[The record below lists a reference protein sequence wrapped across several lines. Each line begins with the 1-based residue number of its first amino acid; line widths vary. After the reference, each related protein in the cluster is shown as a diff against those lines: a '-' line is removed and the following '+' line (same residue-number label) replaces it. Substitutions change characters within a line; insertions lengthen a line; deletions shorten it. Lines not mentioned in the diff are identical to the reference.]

1 MHALNARPAV
11 QEGSDLA
18 LLPTCRL
25 GSDLKRAA
33 LYLAAPAEDQARLE
47 VRSARPGEPRSHAR
61 CAPPAQKGE
70 PQVHMRPGAIDGR
83 RRMVEIY

>member
-1 MHALNARPAV
+1 M

-47 VRSARPGEPRSHAR
+47 VRSARPGEPRSHTR
-61 CAPPAQKGE
+61 CALPAQKGE
-70 PQVHMRPGAIDGR
+70 LQVHMRPGAIDGR